1 MITMTSVEL
10 LERIASVRKKYGVT
24 LSKALRDM
32 QEESFVLAVLDQMQ
46 ALDLIR
52 KGELSEEYKLMPIVG
67 KLVGRYQGLT
77 EKE

>member
-10 LERIASVRKKYGVT
+10 IERISNVRKKYGVT
-24 LSKALRDM
+24 LSKVLRDM

-52 KGELSEEYKLMPIVG
+52 KSELSEEYKLMPIVG
-67 KLVGRYQGLT
+67 KLVGRYQGVT